1 MGKLIGFV
9 GCSGSGK
16 STCIKYLSKYYNI
29 ESVEISGR
37 PFFKENSGSYDEQ
50 INEEIQTKIMYN
62 NIEKIY
68 QCLISTIID
77 NKNIVTSRNPID
89 VLAYSK
95 VLNFGVAYEEQL
107 KNTIKYLIPNMIIVY
122 TSLDFKM
129 TDKSDKIRGMNE
141 EVRLKTD
148 KEIKKV
154 FEELNIKPY
163 IIKGDYEQRE
173 KLLDEL
179 MDNLNIQLT

>member
-1 MGKLIGFV
+1 MGNLIGFV

-16 STCIKYLSKYYNI
+16 STCTKYLSKYYNI

-37 PFFKENSGSYDEQ
+37 PFFKENGGSYDEQ

-62 NIEKIY
+62 NVEKIY
-68 QCLISTIID
+68 QCFISTIIN

-89 VLAYSK
+89 VLAYSRA
-95 VLNFGVAYEEQL
+95 LNFGVVYEEQL
-107 KNTIKYLIPNMIIVY
+107 KNTIKYLIPNMTIVY
-122 TSLDFKM
+122 TSIDFKM

-179 MDNLNIQLT
+179 MNNLNIELK